1 MGSRRDERDGNGKPD
16 GNDVA
21 ATDFSRVPYGVFT
34 DHDVFELEQQRIFR
48 GPTWTMIG
56 LDAEVPEPG
65 DFKTSY
71 IGDTPVVI
79 SRPKTERSI
88 ASSTAAPTAAQL

>member
-1 MGSRRDERDGNGKPD
+1 MANPTAMTWP
-16 GNDVA
+16 A
-21 ATDFSRVPYGVFT
+21 ADFSRVPYGVFT
-34 DHDVFELEQQRIFR
+34 DTDVFELEQQRIFR

-71 IGDTPVVI
+71 LGDTPVVI
-79 SRPKTERSI
+79 SRSSNSSI
-88 ASSTAAPTAAQL
+88 WKPARTRIEISVNL